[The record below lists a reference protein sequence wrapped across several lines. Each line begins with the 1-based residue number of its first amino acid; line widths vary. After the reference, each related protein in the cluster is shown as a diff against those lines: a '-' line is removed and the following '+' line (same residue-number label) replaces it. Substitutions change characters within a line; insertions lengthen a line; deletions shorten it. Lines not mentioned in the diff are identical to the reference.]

1 MQQVVTCP
9 TCGTQSTG
17 DLFCIV
23 CGTRLPVA
31 VTQVLEPEP
40 APVAAKQEVLESV
53 PAAAEPE
60 AVKAA
65 PARRFGVLRAVA
77 TIYRIIGWV
86 VMVGGTLFSIGLAVI
101 AVQGAGGFS
110 EFMPWV
116 AGLGTA
122 GIAATGIIV
131 SILLGL
137 FLIAFADL
145 CYVLIEIE
153 GNTRSKE

>member
-9 TCGTQSTG
+9 ACGAQSIG
-17 DLFCIV
+17 DLFCTV
-23 CGTRLPVA
+23 CGTKLPVA
-31 VTQVLEPEP
+31 V
-40 APVAAKQEVLESV
+40 KQEVLEPAPVVAEPTAVKVV
-53 PAAAEPE
+53 PAR
-60 AVKAA
+60 K
-65 PARRFGVLRAVA
+65 FGVLRAIA

-110 EFMPWV
+110 EVVPWV

-153 GNTRSKE
+153 SNTRSKE